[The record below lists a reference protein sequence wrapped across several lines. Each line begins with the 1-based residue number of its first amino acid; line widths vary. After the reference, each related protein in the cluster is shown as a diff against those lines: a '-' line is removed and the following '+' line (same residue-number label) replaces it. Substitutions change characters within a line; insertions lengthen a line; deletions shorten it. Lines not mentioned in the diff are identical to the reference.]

1 MDKFN
6 VDFSKF
12 SLRTLRKIKNNIFKN
27 YTFDEENVLKKCKD
41 IVKDYVEKGLATK
54 CANGLFAI
62 VTYVISKDVVLHN
75 INIPLDDLLRAKN
88 ITLTQ
93 CLNYISPFAEIDFPL
108 YIYGNYNY
116 IGGAFKLNNNI
127 IIGNHVEFCD
137 NNMGD
142 NVKKINIGKNAT
154 FENNVKVYSSVGDNS
169 HILEGCRVREEIPNN
184 CVVSCRNSIQYKT
197 FSDRSNLPSQ
207 TLNCYG
213 CVPKYKDTL
222 VIYGEGFYNPK
233 VKIVVPYGKA
243 DFSLCYWDKNKI
255 ILKFSDF
262 HCAGEID
269 RCTMVLFS
277 NGQRIGL
284 VNDLGLL
291 KLLKTLKK

>member
-1 MDKFN
+1 MDKLN
-6 VDFSKF
+6 IDFSKF

-27 YTFDEENVLKKCKD
+27 YMYDENQVLKTCKTLT
-41 IVKDYVEKGLATK
+41 KDYVEKGLEIK

-62 VTYVISKDVVLHN
+62 VTYVITKDIIAHN
-75 INIPLDDLLRAKN
+75 VNVSLDDLARAKN
-88 ITLTQ
+88 ITL
-93 CLNYISPFAEIDFPL
+93 CLCSNYISPYADVYFPL

-116 IGGAFKLNNNI
+116 IGGGYKLGNNI
-127 IIGNHVEFCD
+127 SIDNYVELCD
-137 NNMGD
+137 NNIVD
-142 NVKKINIGKNAT
+142 NVKKTIIGNNVV
-154 FENNVKVYSSVGDNS
+154 FDNNVKVYASVGDNC
-169 HILEGCRVREEIPNN
+169 HIMEGCRVREEIPANF
-184 CVVSCRNSIQYKT
+184 VVSCRNSIQYKT

-207 TLNCYG
+207 TLSCYG

-222 VIYGEGFYNPK
+222 MIYGEGFYNPK

-243 DFSLCYWDKNKI
+243 DFGVCYWDKNKI
-255 ILKFSDF
+255 ILKFSAF
-262 HCAGEID
+262 QSVGEVGK
-269 RCTMVLFS
+269 CTMVLFS